1 MNRIRRTPDLEA
13 LIGLFYSQPERLGE
27 FEKVSASDMP
37 AAYHDLLIHEHH
49 MTVTVEIFHRSPV
62 DVRVLRKHIT
72 ATHYA
77 RMILL
82 ARQSDGQVVQF
93 GIMRVHLA
101 SLSNEV
107 RGEIES
113 ERAPLGRILIEH
125 DVLRRIRLGRLWRVA
140 PGPDLA
146 AWLAPGYSPPPITY
160 GRTAMIDCDGQPA
173 IELLEIVSPLDGVL
187 Q

>member
-1 MNRIRRTPDLEA
+1 MNRTRRTPDLEA
-13 LIGLFYSQPERLGE
+13 LVGLFYSQPERLGE
-27 FEKVSASDMP
+27 FEEVSTSEMP
-37 AAYHDLLIHEHH
+37 AAYRELLVHEHH
-49 MTVTVEIFHRSPV
+49 MTVTVELFHQSPV
-62 DVRVLRKHIT
+62 NVRVLRKHIT

-82 ARQSDGQVVQF
+82 VRQSDGQVVQF

-101 SLSNEV
+101 SLSDEV

-125 DVLRRIRLGRLWRVA
+125 DVLRRIRLGRLWRIS

-146 AWLAPGYSPPPITY
+146 AWLSPGRDPPPSTY

-173 IELLEIVSPLDGVL
+173 IELLEIVSPLDDVL